1 MINYK
6 LIPKLHAATTS
17 AVTLIRSNVSHEA
30 FAEMLSTEKISWKI
44 INNTRGY
51 KVPHYFKNIFN
62 FTQKK
67 SINFYFNSIVKIN
80 FVKPFVNIN
89 S

>member
-17 AVTLIRSNVSHEA
+17 AVTLIRGNVSREA

-51 KVPHYFKNIFN
+51 KVPQYFKNIF
-62 FTQKK
+62 
-67 SINFYFNSIVKIN
+67 
-80 FVKPFVNIN
+80 
-89 S
+89 

>member
-1 MINYK
+1 MITYK

-17 AVTLIRSNVSHEA
+17 AVTLIRSNVSREA
-30 FAEMLSTEKISWKI
+30 FAEMLSTEKISWKT

-51 KVPHYFKNIFN
+51 KVPQYFKNIFN